1 VVDVFTEDDRLGE
14 GIGCPEQ
21 LHDPPG
27 HQFRALVEDE
37 DAVHVLLVEG
47 AVFDLLPEV
56 VPHARR
62 RCPAVDVFVD
72 IDTDHFIRGKE
83 AVLDALLQTVGVNGL
98 AEVVD
103 IGDVLR
109 FLGRRRHAELNGAGK
124 IIEDLP
130 PGGIIGGAAPVALV
144 DDDHVEEIRGH
155 IPEYLVCLVL
165 PCNRLIES
173 QVDFIGGVDLPV
185 LHLGHHRSERL
196 EVVDQ
201 GLIRQDVAIDQ
212 E

>member
-1 VVDVFTEDDRLGE
+1 MIDVFTEDDRLGE
-14 GIGCPEQ
+14 GIGCLEQ

-27 HQFRALVEDE
+27 YQFRALVEDE

-56 VPHARR
+56 VPHPRR
-62 RCPAVDVFVD
+62 RCPSVDVFVD
-72 IDTDHFIRGKE
+72 IDTDHFIGGEE

-144 DDDHVEEIRGH
+144 DDDHVEEIRGDV
-155 IPEYLVCLVL
+155 PEYLVCLVL
-165 PCNRLIES
+165 SRNRLIES
-173 QVDFIGGVDLPV
+173 QVDFIGRVDLPV